1 MVWFDLPRRK
11 LFDFVS
17 ANKDLG
23 ILNDSFYFTVLL
35 YDKNMDTTFTL
46 EQISALTDLPLRTIR
61 YYIQLGLVD
70 RHEGDRKHAR
80 YTQKHLDQVLQ
91 VRAMAD
97 QGTSLERIK
106 QLIHGITTP
115 PPPPKAAGDISVIS
129 KVFIAPGFELHLEPQ
144 AAGLSPEKL
153 RLFVR
158 SVLSTWEEINAS
170 E

>member
-1 MVWFDLPRRK
+1 
-11 LFDFVS
+11 
-17 ANKDLG
+17 
-23 ILNDSFYFTVLL
+23 
-35 YDKNMDTTFTL
+35 MDTVFTMDQL
-46 EQISALTDLPLRTIR
+46 SALTDLSLRTIR

-80 YTQKHLDQVLQ
+80 YTQRHLDQLLQ

-97 QGTSLERIK
+97 QGIPLERIK
-106 QLIHGITTP
+106 HQIHGTTPP

-129 KVFIAPGFELHLEPQ
+129 KVYVAPGVELHLEPQ

-158 SVLSTWEEINAS
+158 TVLSNWEKIHAS

>member
-1 MVWFDLPRRK
+1 
-11 LFDFVS
+11 
-17 ANKDLG
+17 
-23 ILNDSFYFTVLL
+23 
-35 YDKNMDTTFTL
+35 MDATFTL
-46 EQISALTDLPLRTIR
+46 DQLSALTDLSLRTIR

-80 YTQKHLDQVLQ
+80 YTQRHMDQLLQ
-91 VRAMAD
+91 VRAMTD
-97 QGTSLERIK
+97 QGIPLERIK
-106 QLIHGITTP
+106 HQIHGTTPP

-129 KVFIAPGFELHLEPQ
+129 KVYVAPGVELHLEPQ

-158 SVLSTWEEINAS
+158 TVLSNWEEIHAS

>member
-1 MVWFDLPRRK
+1 M
-11 LFDFVS
+11 
-17 ANKDLG
+17 
-23 ILNDSFYFTVLL
+23 IE
-35 YDKNMDTTFTL
+35 NMDTTFTL
-46 EQISALTDLPLRTIR
+46 DQLSALTDLPLRTIR

-97 QGTSLERIK
+97 QGMPLERIK
-106 QLIHGITTP
+106 QLINGITTP
-115 PPPPKAAGDISVIS
+115 LPSSKAAGDISVIS
-129 KVFIAPGFELHLEPQ
+129 KVFIAPGVELHIEPQ
-144 AAGLSPEKL
+144 MAGLSPEKL

-158 SVLSTWEEINAS
+158 SVLTTWEEINAS

>member
-1 MVWFDLPRRK
+1 
-11 LFDFVS
+11 
-17 ANKDLG
+17 
-23 ILNDSFYFTVLL
+23 
-35 YDKNMDTTFTL
+35 MDNTFTL
-46 EQISALTDLPLRTIR
+46 DQLSALTDLLLRTIR

-97 QGTSLERIK
+97 QGMPLERIK
-106 QLIHGITTP
+106 QLINGITTP
-115 PPPPKAAGDISVIS
+115 LPSSKAAGDISVIS
-129 KVFIAPGFELHLEPQ
+129 KVFIAPGVELHIEPQ
-144 AAGLSPEKL
+144 MAGLSPEKL

>member
-1 MVWFDLPRRK
+1 M
-11 LFDFVS
+11 
-17 ANKDLG
+17 
-23 ILNDSFYFTVLL
+23 IE
-35 YDKNMDTTFTL
+35 NMDNTFTL
-46 EQISALTDLPLRTIR
+46 DQLSALTDLPLRTIR

-97 QGTSLERIK
+97 QGMSLERIK

-129 KVFIAPGFELHLEPQ
+129 KVFIAPGVELHIEPQ
-144 AAGLSPEKL
+144 MAGLSPEKL

>member
-1 MVWFDLPRRK
+1 M
-11 LFDFVS
+11 
-17 ANKDLG
+17 
-23 ILNDSFYFTVLL
+23 IE
-35 YDKNMDTTFTL
+35 NMDTTFTL
-46 EQISALTDLPLRTIR
+46 DQLSALTDLPLRTIR

-97 QGTSLERIK
+97 QGTPLERIK
-106 QLIHGITTP
+106 QLMHGIATP
-115 PPPPKAAGDISVIS
+115 PPLPKAAGDISVIS
-129 KVFIAPGFELHLEPQ
+129 KVFIAPGVEVHIEPQ
-144 AAGLSPEKL
+144 MAGLSPEKL
-153 RLFVR
+153 RQFVR

>member
-1 MVWFDLPRRK
+1 
-11 LFDFVS
+11 
-17 ANKDLG
+17 
-23 ILNDSFYFTVLL
+23 
-35 YDKNMDTTFTL
+35 MDTTFTL
-46 EQISALTDLPLRTIR
+46 DQLSGLTDLPLRTIR

-97 QGTSLERIK
+97 QGTPLERIK
-106 QLIHGITTP
+106 QLINGITTP
-115 PPPPKAAGDISVIS
+115 PPLPKAAGDISVIS
-129 KVFIAPGFELHLEPQ
+129 KVFIAPGVELHLEPQ
-144 AAGLSPEKL
+144 IAGLSPEKL

-158 SVLSTWEEINAS
+158 SVLTTWEEINAS

>member
-1 MVWFDLPRRK
+1 
-11 LFDFVS
+11 
-17 ANKDLG
+17 
-23 ILNDSFYFTVLL
+23 
-35 YDKNMDTTFTL
+35 MDTTFTL
-46 EQISALTDLPLRTIR
+46 DQLSALTDLSLRTIR

-97 QGTSLERIK
+97 QGMPLERIK
-106 QLIHGITTP
+106 QLINGITTP
-115 PPPPKAAGDISVIS
+115 LPSPQAAGDISVIS
-129 KVFIAPGFELHLEPQ
+129 KVFIAPGVELHIDPQ
-144 AAGLSPEKL
+144 MAGLSPEKL

>member
-1 MVWFDLPRRK
+1 MM
-11 LFDFVS
+11 
-17 ANKDLG
+17 
-23 ILNDSFYFTVLL
+23 
-35 YDKNMDTTFTL
+35 KNMDTTFTL
-46 EQISALTDLPLRTIR
+46 DQLSALTDLPLRTIR

-97 QGTSLERIK
+97 QGTPLERIK
-106 QLIHGITTP
+106 QLINGITTP
-115 PPPPKAAGDISVIS
+115 LPPQKAAGDISVIS
-129 KVFIAPGFELHLEPQ
+129 KVFIASGVELHIDPQ
-144 AAGLSPEKL
+144 MAGLSPEKL

>member
-1 MVWFDLPRRK
+1 M
-11 LFDFVS
+11 
-17 ANKDLG
+17 
-23 ILNDSFYFTVLL
+23 I
-35 YDKNMDTTFTL
+35 KNMDTTFTL

-115 PPPPKAAGDISVIS
+115 PPPPKAACDISVIS
-129 KVFIAPGFELHLEPQ
+129 KVFIAPGVELHLEPQ
-144 AAGLSPEKL
+144 TAGLSPEKL
-153 RLFVR
+153 RQFVR
-158 SVLSTWEEINAS
+158 SVLSNWEEINANQ
-170 E
+170 

>member
-1 MVWFDLPRRK
+1 
-11 LFDFVS
+11 
-17 ANKDLG
+17 
-23 ILNDSFYFTVLL
+23 
-35 YDKNMDTTFTL
+35 MDTTFTL
-46 EQISALTDLPLRTIR
+46 DQISALTDLPLRTIR

-80 YTQKHLDQVLQ
+80 YTQKHLDQLLQ

-97 QGTSLERIK
+97 QGMPLERIK
-106 QLIHGITTP
+106 QLINGITTP
-115 PPPPKAAGDISVIS
+115 LPLLKASGDISVIS
-129 KVFIAPGFELHLEPQ
+129 KVFIAPGVELHIEPQ
-144 AAGLSPEKL
+144 MAGLSPEKL

>member
-1 MVWFDLPRRK
+1 MMNR
-11 LFDFVS
+11 
-17 ANKDLG
+17 
-23 ILNDSFYFTVLL
+23 
-35 YDKNMDTTFTL
+35 MDTTFTL
-46 EQISALTDLPLRTIR
+46 DQLSALTDLSLRTIR

-80 YTQKHLDQVLQ
+80 YTQRHLDQLLQ

-97 QGTSLERIK
+97 QGIPLERIK
-106 QLIHGITTP
+106 HEIHGTTP
-115 PPPPKAAGDISVIS
+115 PPPPPRSAGDISVIS
-129 KVFIAPGFELHLEPQ
+129 KVYVAPGVELHLEPQ

-158 SVLSTWEEINAS
+158 TVLSNWEEIHAS